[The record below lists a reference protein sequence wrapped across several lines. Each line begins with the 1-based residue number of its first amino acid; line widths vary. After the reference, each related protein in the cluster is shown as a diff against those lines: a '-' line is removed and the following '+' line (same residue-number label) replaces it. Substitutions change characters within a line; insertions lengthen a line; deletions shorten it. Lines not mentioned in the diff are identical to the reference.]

1 MGLFNFIE
9 TFFFISLG
17 ITFVLIL
24 LLVYHFKQR
33 MVILEQKGDTM
44 FEIINNIVKELSILK
59 QAFIQRPVFSQ
70 MPTFSVPPFMNGSR
84 PVDNEVEKLPVLQE
98 QEYEEEDEDDDDYD
112 DEDEDED
119 EDDEEDEPEDED
131 DEEDEPEVEDDEE
144 DEHEVEDDEED
155 EDEKEVVQEN
165 LLYDVREDEHLETTP
180 NSEIKIETLEIVEPE
195 NVKIINVNLDD
206 HNENQFDESDC
217 NENFEEHSNTDNDN
231 TEIVDFDE
239 SEPVVVN
246 KLEESIEISK
256 IEESETNK
264 EDINAYKKISLQ
276 QLKTLVISKGL
287 ATDVG
292 KLKKNELIRLLES
305 GYK

>member
-44 FEIINNIVKELSILK
+44 FEIINNIVKELSLLK

-70 MPTFSVPPFMNGSR
+70 MPTFSVPSFMNGSQSL
-84 PVDNEVEKLPVLQE
+84 DNGVEERPVLQQQKYE
-98 QEYEEEDEDDDDYD
+98 DDYEDDDEEEDEHEYEDDDEDDDEEDDEDEVEDDDEEDDED

-119 EDDEEDEPEDED
+119 E
-131 DEEDEPEVEDDEE
+131 VEDI
-144 DEHEVEDDEED
+144 
-155 EDEKEVVQEN
+155 QEN
-165 LLYDVREDEHLETTP
+165 KHLEITP
-180 NSEIKIETLEIVEPE
+180 NSEVKLETLEILESE
-195 NVKIINVNLDD
+195 NVKIINVNLDETIAND
-206 HNENQFDESDC
+206 DNQYNDSDC
-217 NENFEEHSNTDNDN
+217 NENIEEHSNNDNDN
-231 TEIVDFDE
+231 TEIVDFDDAE
-239 SEPVVVN
+239 SVVVN
-246 KLEESIEISK
+246 KLDESIEINK
-256 IEESETNK
+256 LEESETNK

>member
-44 FEIINNIVKELSILK
+44 FEIINNVVKELSLMK
-59 QAFIQRPVFSQ
+59 QAFVQRPVFSQ
-70 MPTFSVPPFMNGSR
+70 MPTFSVPSFVHGSQTPVNGFKNQS
-84 PVDNEVEKLPVLQE
+84 VL
-98 QEYEEEDEDDDDYD
+98 EEEEFDI

-119 EDDEEDEPEDED
+119 EEEDDEEEDDEGDDENDEED
-131 DEEDEPEVEDDEE
+131 DEEDDEDNEDDE
-144 DEHEVEDDEED
+144 DDKEVEIESDN
-155 EDEKEVVQEN
+155 VQ
-165 LLYDVREDEHLETTP
+165 YAVHDDEHLEKLV
-180 NSEIKIETLEIVEPE
+180 NNEIAIETLESTNVE

-206 HNENQFDESDC
+206 HNENEYNESDN
-217 NENFEEHSNTDNDN
+217 NENFEEQSNNDNDN
-231 TEIVDFDE
+231 TEVVDFDDT
-239 SEPVVVN
+239 EPVFVN
-246 KLEESIEISK
+246 KLEESIEVNK
-256 IEESETNK
+256 MEESEINK
-264 EDINAYKKISLQ
+264 DDVNAFKKASLQ

-292 KLKKNELIRLLES
+292 KLKKNDLIRLLET

>member
-1 MGLFNFIE
+1 
-9 TFFFISLG
+9 
-17 ITFVLIL
+17 
-24 LLVYHFKQR
+24 

-44 FEIINNIVKELSILK
+44 FEIINNIVKELSLLK

-70 MPTFSVPPFMNGSR
+70 MPTFSVPSFMNGSQSL
-84 PVDNEVEKLPVLQE
+84 DNGVEERPVLQE
-98 QEYEEEDEDDDDYD
+98 QEYEEEDEDEDDYD

-119 EDDEEDEPEDED
+119 EDDEEDEHEDED

-144 DEHEVEDDEED
+144 DEHEVEDI
-155 EDEKEVVQEN
+155 QEN
-165 LLYDVREDEHLETTP
+165 KHLEITP
-180 NSEIKIETLEIVEPE
+180 NSEIKLETLEILESE
-195 NVKIINVNLDD
+195 NVKIINVNLDETNAND
-206 HNENQFDESDC
+206 DNQYNDSDC
-217 NENFEEHSNTDNDN
+217 NENIEEHSNNDNDN
-231 TEIVDFDE
+231 TEIVDFDDAE
-239 SEPVVVN
+239 SVVVN
-246 KLEESIEISK
+246 KLDETIEINK
-256 IEESETNK
+256 LEESETNK